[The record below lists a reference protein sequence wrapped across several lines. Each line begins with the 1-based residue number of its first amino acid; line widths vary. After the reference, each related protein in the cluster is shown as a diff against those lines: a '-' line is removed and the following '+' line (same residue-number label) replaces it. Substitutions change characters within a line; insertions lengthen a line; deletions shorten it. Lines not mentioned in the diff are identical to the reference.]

1 MNNLTTDSVPLGR
14 RPSCEETDDRQERPL
29 PGPTPRL
36 CQVPQIVNITGSKDV
51 VIGPVYHKSAP
62 RPRPPPDPRHTP
74 TRRQVDALLRCDR
87 EVAGREIALVAEH
100 VGASWTSLGR
110 AMGFSGGQ
118 LDNITE
124 DFPRSADRCF
134 ELLQRWHDREAER
147 ATVAVLTKFLLDSKA
162 LAAVKQLNP

>member
-1 MNNLTTDSVPLGR
+1 MNDLTTDSVPLGR
-14 RPSCEETDDRQERPL
+14 RPSYEEAGDRQEGPPLRP
-29 PGPTPRL
+29 PPRIR
-36 CQVPQIVNITGSKDV
+36 QVPQVVNITGSRDV
-51 VIGPVYHKSAP
+51 VIGPVYHQPAP

-74 TRRQVDALLRCDR
+74 TRRQVDALLRCER
-87 EVAGREIALVAEH
+87 EVTERDIALVAEH
-100 VGASWTSLGR
+100 VGANWTSMGR

-124 DFPRSADRCF
+124 DFPRAADRCF

-147 ATVAVLTKFLLDSKA
+147 ATLAALTRFLLDSKA